1 MTSDVTSAASTEA
14 STLLR
19 SWEAASISSVWLRPG
34 DWYTPAAEALAEAL
48 HLGLDTAPAAFRLG
62 QARAA
67 AGVGITESID
77 DMAVLF
83 RSAGF
88 QSAPIR
94 SIRSLCEG
102 WTERDT
108 APIVAPTMTD
118 AESGLGT
125 PEYLVQRLAEVYGA
139 AERTAT
145 KVSETHALVLVDV
158 SMADHDPWQRI
169 ARNAAVGAA
178 LTDSYGQ
185 GHPMARLSD
194 GVYAVLVDRD
204 SSLGGGLA
212 NLRDHIAVRS
222 VEMRVGNLMRQ
233 PPRVWVESLPNSHT
247 YVQEL
252 LESVYR

>member
-1 MTSDVTSAASTEA
+1 M
-14 STLLR
+14 LLR
-19 SWEAASISSVWLRPG
+19 TWESASIDSVWLRPG
-34 DWYTPAAEALAEAL
+34 DWYTPAAEALVEAL
-48 HLGLDTAPAAFRLG
+48 QAGLDTAPSAFRLG
-62 QARAA
+62 QARAK

-102 WTERDT
+102 WTDGDA
-108 APIVAPTMTD
+108 APAVAPAMAD

-125 PEYLVQRLAEVYGA
+125 AEYLVQRLAEVYGA
-139 AERTAT
+139 AERAGKHVGT
-145 KVSETHALVLVDV
+145 THALVVVDV
-158 SMADHDPWQRI
+158 AAADNDPWQRI
-169 ARNAAVGAA
+169 ARNAAVGHA
-178 LTDSYGQ
+178 LKDAYGA

-194 GVYAVLVDRD
+194 GLYAVLVERD
-204 SSLGGGLA
+204 ANLGAGIA
-212 NLRDHIAVRS
+212 QLRDHISDRA

-233 PPRVWVESLPNSHT
+233 PPRVWIESLPDSHA
-247 YVQEL
+247 YVSEL